1 MVQFSADDLGELI
14 GSFEYRYDEDIA
26 RKMLTKHANRL
37 SKQTL
42 LPNYI
47 FFGIVYFIGILL
59 ANRDMTLSRVICINI
74 GVGCMALG
82 FAYWLFM
89 KKKGIDH
96 AMRNPEKAYRWDVY
110 DKGLIFLNRTGA
122 HKYRFD
128 KMSHMSEDAD
138 FYIVDSLGRF
148 MLIPKSSLDEK
159 TNSFLS
165 SKIGEV
171 NT

>member
-37 SKQTL
+37 ARQTL

-47 FFGIVYFIGILL
+47 FFGVIYFIGILL
-59 ANRDMTLSRVICINI
+59 ANRDMMLSRIICINI
-74 GVGCMALG
+74 GVGCMALA

-89 KKKGIDH
+89 KKKGIEH
-96 AMRNPEKAYRWDVY
+96 AMKYPEKAYRWDVY
-110 DKGLIFLNRTGA
+110 DNGLIFLNRTGA

-128 KMSHMSEDAD
+128 KISHMSEDHD
-138 FYIVDSLGRF
+138 FYIVDSLGRLL
-148 MLIPKSSLDEK
+148 LIPKSSLNEK
-159 TNSFLS
+159 AVNFLS
-165 SKIGEV
+165 TKISEV
-171 NT
+171 NL

>member
-37 SKQTL
+37 ARQTL

-47 FFGIVYFIGILL
+47 FFGVIYFIGILL
-59 ANRDMTLSRVICINI
+59 ANRDMMLSRIICINI
-74 GVGCMALG
+74 GVGCMALA

-96 AMRNPEKAYRWDVY
+96 AMKYPEKAYRWDVY

-128 KMSHMSEDAD
+128 HISHMSEDPD
-138 FYIVDSLGRF
+138 FYIIDSLGRF
-148 MLIPKSSLDEK
+148 LLIPKSSLNEK
-159 TNSFLS
+159 AVSFLA
-165 SKIGEV
+165 SKISEV